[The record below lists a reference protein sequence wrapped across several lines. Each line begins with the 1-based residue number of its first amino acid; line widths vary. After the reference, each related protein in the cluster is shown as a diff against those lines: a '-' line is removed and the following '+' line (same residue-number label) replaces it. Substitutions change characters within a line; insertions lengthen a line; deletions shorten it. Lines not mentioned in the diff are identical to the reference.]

1 MKINWK
7 VRFRNSAWLAAFLA
21 TIVAF
26 AFNVMEMF
34 GVAPQLTQDSVMQAI
49 NALLTILTAL
59 GVIIDP
65 TTPGTGDS
73 DRAMTYE

>member
-7 VRFRNSAWLAAFLA
+7 VRLRNSAWLAAFLA

-26 AFNVMEMF
+26 VFNVMEMF
-34 GVAPQLTQDSVMQAI
+34 GVAPQLTQDTVMQAI
-49 NALLTILTAL
+49 NALLTILTAI
-59 GVIIDP
+59 GVVIDP